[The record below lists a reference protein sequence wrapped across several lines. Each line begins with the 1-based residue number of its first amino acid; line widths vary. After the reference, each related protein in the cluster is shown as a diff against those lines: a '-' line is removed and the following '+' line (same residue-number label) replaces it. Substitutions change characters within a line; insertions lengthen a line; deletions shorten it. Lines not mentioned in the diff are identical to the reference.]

1 MQAPF
6 SVSATISKSYDEG
19 PKNFLSKKRK
29 KSERPIV
36 IQHYSMRNMIILN
49 YVGAYL
55 WFSIQNFE

>member
-1 MQAPF
+1 MTINTF

-55 WFSIQNFE
+55 